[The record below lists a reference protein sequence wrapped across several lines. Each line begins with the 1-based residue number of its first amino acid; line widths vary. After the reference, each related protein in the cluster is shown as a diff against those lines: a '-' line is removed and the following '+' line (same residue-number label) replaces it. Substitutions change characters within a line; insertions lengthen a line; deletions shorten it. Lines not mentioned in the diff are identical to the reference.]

1 MRTIGFNNGRR
12 LIGILLFFMLVPL
25 AGRAQWSFDFLSV
38 EALIDDHKRVRSVLL
53 ARSGLEQANE
63 LLHKYS
69 KEAGVEYDSLNVKLD
84 KYTKCFDIIDVIYK
98 SGVTVVNVRNTY
110 SDVSY
115 KVSQLSTLIED
126 FMNKCTLQGNIV
138 SSDTII
144 VGACR
149 RCVEQVGEDGQQLIN
164 SLIELAQYASGLRHI
179 TTEKLLTV
187 MESINESLDNIRNC
201 IDHTYYV
208 IWKYVTVRTHYFKRS
223 LYQAKTIG
231 EMCGSAFERWKRG
244 ALQASGVDY

>member
-1 MRTIGFNNGRR
+1 MKRTIKIFQ
-12 LIGILLFFMLVPL
+12 IVVLLLTLVPMV
-25 AGRAQWSFDFLSV
+25 GRAQWSFDFLSV

-69 KEAGVEYDSLNVKLD
+69 KEASVDYDSLNVKLD
-84 KYTKCFDIIDVIYK
+84 KYTKCFDVIDVIYN

-110 SDVSY
+110 SDVSD
-115 KVSQLSTLIED
+115 KISQLSTLIED
-126 FMNKCTLQGNIV
+126 FMTKCTLKGNIY
-138 SSDTII
+138 SSDTVI

-149 RCVEQVGEDGQQLIN
+149 RCVEQVGEDGQQLVN
-164 SLIELAQYASGLRHI
+164 SLIELAQYATGLRHI
-179 TTEKLLTV
+179 TTEGLLTV
-187 MESINESLDNIRNC
+187 IGNINEGLDNIRGC

-208 IWKYVTVRTHYFKRS
+208 IWKYVTIRMSYFKPAVMYHAKS
-223 LYQAKTIG
+223 LG

-244 ALQASGVDY
+244 ALEASGVNF